1 MSDIESSNRRRPG
14 TGVRLPHLLLVWL
27 AYISLVVYGSL
38 VPLTFHPLPLE
49 TAWAAF
55 AKLPMY
61 QLGVEQ
67 RADWVAN
74 GVLFV
79 PIGFLTGTLFAA
91 NGSLIRR
98 LPFLFL
104 SALFCVVLAL
114 ALEFTQLFF
123 PPRTVSRN
131 DVMAELIGS
140 GVGIVFALY
149 WSEWFRRMVA
159 ALAGRMGQL
168 NSRLLQAYAIG
179 YITFSLFPF
188 DLVVSM
194 TELAAKVNSDTW
206 GWFLAGQSANRGPVI
221 LLAKLL
227 AEVLAAVPIGLLVG
241 SRNERMGQACTRHAL
256 TFGVLLGLL
265 IEVAQLF
272 IFSGVTQGIS
282 ILTRTLGMYGGAH
295 LWKERGR
302 LSGLPL
308 HAATS
313 RWSVPLT
320 VLYLLALVAVN
331 GWFDR
336 SWHGVLLAGRSLAE
350 TRFLPFYYHYYTTEQ
365 AALISL
371 AAVALMYAPVG
382 CIAWL
387 RHRSPTL
394 AFWVAAVTATT
405 IESSKL
411 FLQGLHADPTNVL
424 IGSIA
429 AWSVTRLLQFLQ
441 TDSLRENKAAPSS
454 TGQDQLLPTASP
466 SRRHLKPPVTWFSLA
481 AIALLTVWIL
491 IDFPFHPVP
500 VAVLLLLYAAII
512 WFRPHLIWA
521 AIPAA
526 MPLLDLAPWSGR
538 FYLDEMDF
546 LLAVSVAV
554 VLVRT
559 RPTPRGS
566 SWDPLALTG
575 YCLLTAT
582 FVISTLGGMLPL
594 ALPDA
599 NTFTNYYSPFNG
611 LRIAKGCLWA
621 LLLVALTKRFS
632 TCGRDIRTSF
642 AAGMVVGLGG
652 TVAVVVWERLMFAGL
667 FDFTDT
673 YRVTGGFSHMR
684 TGAADIETYITA
696 ALPFAVILTVQA
708 RSLAA
713 RAAGGLLVMGS
724 SYALAVTYSR
734 AGYAGGVV
742 AMIISCGAAW
752 LARARHAGSNFG
764 KGPAATPAR
773 ITQPANRGPNASST
787 VYRWAAPMILLSVA
801 IVAALP
807 IYSGSFA
814 RERLS
819 RISEDLATRQA
830 HWVDALAMR
839 DSGLMTRL
847 FGMGIGRFP
856 ETHYWRSAETRAT
869 PYRLETENGN
879 TFLRLG
885 SGSPMYIEQFV
896 EVTSDREYVVSL
908 SVRRP
913 EADAA
918 VTVFLCEKLLLT
930 SVRCVFSELKGAHP
944 SGQWEEQQFRLAT
957 KGFGSGGAP
966 LSSPVKLSLSNGS
979 KARIDIDNVQLLTI
993 EGENIAHNGDFEQR
1007 FDRWSFTVDEHLP
1020 WHIKSMPVA
1029 ILFDQGWFGLLAFGT
1044 VLGLGVARTTRLAL
1058 QGDSMAGATLASLAG
1073 MLVIATMN
1081 TVIDT
1086 PRLLLLLL
1094 LLASLGWAGKSG
1106 NESA

>member
-1 MSDIESSNRRRPG
+1 MSNIESRNRRPG
-14 TGVRLPHLLLVWL
+14 STGVRSAHLLVIWL

-38 VPLTFHPLPLE
+38 VPLNFHPLPLE
-49 TAWAAF
+49 RAWAAF
-55 AKLPMY
+55 SKLPMY
-61 QLGVEQ
+61 QLGVDQ

-79 PIGFLTGTLFAA
+79 PIGFLTVTLFAA
-91 NGSLIRR
+91 NKSLIGR
-98 LPFLFL
+98 LPSLL
-104 SALFCVVLAL
+104 VSTLFCLVLAL

-131 DVMAELIGS
+131 DVIAEVIGS
-140 GVGIVFALY
+140 GVGILFALY
-149 WSEWFRRMVA
+149 WSEWFRRVVA
-159 ALAGRMGQL
+159 ALAGKMGQL
-168 NSRLLQAYAIG
+168 SSRLLQAYAIG
-179 YITFSLFPF
+179 YLAFSLFPF

-194 TELAAKVNSDTW
+194 TELAAKVDSDTW

-227 AEVLAAVPIGLLVG
+227 AEVLAVVPIGLLIG
-241 SRNERMGQACTRHAL
+241 SRNEGRGQDCTRHAL
-256 TFGVLLGLL
+256 TYGILLGVL

-272 IFSGVTQGIS
+272 IFSGVTQSIS
-282 ILTRTLGMYGGAH
+282 VLTRTLGMYCGAR
-295 LWKERGR
+295 LWRERGR

-308 HAATS
+308 HPAKR
-313 RWSVPLT
+313 RWSVPVTL
-320 VLYLLALVAVN
+320 LYLLALVAVN

-336 SWHGVLLAGRSLAE
+336 SWHGLLRAGGSLTE

-382 CIAWL
+382 VLAWL

-411 FLQGLHADPTNVL
+411 FLQGLHPDPTNVL
-424 IGSIA
+424 IGAIA
-429 AWSVTRLLQFLQ
+429 AWSVTRLLQLLQ
-441 TDSLRENKAAPSS
+441 TASLHEDTAAPSS
-454 TGQDQLLPTASP
+454 TEKPQLLPTAST
-466 SRRHLKPPVTWFSLA
+466 SRRHLQPPGTWLALA
-481 AIALLTVWIL
+481 AIALLAVWIV
-491 IDFPFHPVP
+491 IDFPFHPVRL
-500 VAVLLLLYAAII
+500 ALLLLLYGALI
-512 WFRPHLIWA
+512 WPRPQLIWA

-526 MPLLDLAPWSGR
+526 LALLDLAPWSGR
-538 FYLDEMDF
+538 YYLDEMDF
-546 LLAVSVAV
+546 LLCVSVAV

-559 RPTPRGS
+559 RPAPRGS
-566 SWDPLALTG
+566 SSDPIALAAC
-575 YCLLTAT
+575 CLLAAT

-599 NTFTNYYSPFNG
+599 NSFTTYYSPFNG

-621 LLLVALTKRFS
+621 LLLFALTKRFS
-632 TCGRDIRTSF
+632 ARGRDIRTSF

-652 TVAVVVWERLMFAGL
+652 TVAVVVWERMMFAGL

-684 TGAADIETYITA
+684 TGAADIETYLTA

-713 RAAGGLLVMGS
+713 RVAGGLLIVGS

-742 AMIISCGAAW
+742 AMITACVAAW
-752 LARARHAGSNFG
+752 LSRARHAGADSG
-764 KGPAATPAR
+764 KGPTATPNR
-773 ITQPANRGPNASST
+773 ITQHADRGPAARST
-787 VYRWAAPMILLSVA
+787 VYRWATPMILLSVA
-801 IVAALP
+801 VVTALP

-819 RISEDLATRQA
+819 RISEDVAIRQA

-839 DSGLMTRL
+839 DPGLMTEL
-847 FGMGIGRFP
+847 FGMGVGRFP
-856 ETHYWRSAETRAT
+856 ETHYWRSAETTAT
-869 PYRLETENGN
+869 TYRLETENAN

-885 SGSPMYIEQFV
+885 SGSPMYVEQFV
-896 EVTSDREYVVSL
+896 EVRPDREYVVSL

-930 SVRCVFSELKGAHP
+930 SVRCVFSELKGAQP
-944 SGQWEEQQFRLAT
+944 GGEWEQQQFRLPAQQV
-957 KGFGSGGAP
+957 GSRGAP
-966 LSSPVKLSLSNGS
+966 LWSPVKLSLSNGS
-979 KARIDIDNVQLLTI
+979 KARIDIDNVQLLTPD
-993 EGENIAHNGDFEQR
+993 GENIAHNGNFERR

-1029 ILFDQGWFGLLAFGT
+1029 ILFDHGWFGLLAFGT
-1044 VLGLGVARTTRLAL
+1044 VLGLGITRTTRLAL
-1058 QGDSMAGATLASLAG
+1058 QGDSLAGATLASLMG
-1073 MLVIATMN
+1073 VLVIATMN
-1081 TVIDT
+1081 TVIDS

-1094 LLASLGWAGKSG
+1094 LLAWLGWSGKSE
-1106 NESA
+1106 NSSA